1 MLSINSESLT
11 VASIEPRSRPAHF
24 CGDGRLTSTAIDA
37 IDWYLEVLETTPD
50 RHYQARALLG
60 LVQAGQTDRC
70 EQALSYEEQG
80 ELLDVARIYCD

>member
-1 MLSINSESLT
+1 MRSSSCSPVTCRGPN
-11 VASIEPRSRPAHF
+11 AEPDVPAAEERT
-24 CGDGRLTSTAIDA
+24 DDA

-70 EQALSYEEQG
+70 EEALSYEEQG